1 MKSLDPVAQ
10 RHEQGSAGSLLGLA
24 MLSYLLDRFDLEC
37 FGVALTR
44 HDTSWA
50 SSCGPGVSESQGVLI
65 RNFWIQ

>member
-1 MKSLDPVAQ
+1 
-10 RHEQGSAGSLLGLA
+10 

-50 SSCGPGVSESQGVLI
+50 SSVSESQGVLI